1 MILVAGLLI
10 CIAAVLYYEYK
21 PYPLDYLPDG
31 SLLVDPAKM
40 RGDAYEGVGFIASFV
55 ICRIL
60 EKRQLDFD
68 RISQKL
74 RLFIGIFA
82 LIPVYKTYGGLA
94 TFILS
99 SLCFFT
105 DFIDGFLA
113 RTWKTSTF
121 FGSLFDALSDKAFLV
136 INMLLL
142 MSISPYA
149 IILVIFELL
158 IALIQSIKYNVGLN
172 IKSNIY
178 GKIKMWVAGIVISV
192 SYLLTDN
199 KFSSALNLKKFDN
212 KTFLIIFI
220 PLFLAELVTLI
231 SYIKEYFKDKVNLTD
246 KKIKERKKEDDK
258 TLNSMENVSFKDIM
272 FKHSYYELYKDYGNL
287 KLLKSLTKKV

>member
-1 MILVAGLLI
+1 
-10 CIAAVLYYEYK
+10 
-21 PYPLDYLPDG
+21 
-31 SLLVDPAKM
+31 
-40 RGDAYEGVGFIASFV
+40 
-55 ICRIL
+55 
-60 EKRQLDFD
+60 
-68 RISQKL
+68 
-74 RLFIGIFA
+74 
-82 LIPVYKTYGGLA
+82 
-94 TFILS
+94 
-99 SLCFFT
+99 
-105 DFIDGFLA
+105 
-113 RTWKTSTF
+113 
-121 FGSLFDALSDKAFLV
+121 
-136 INMLLL
+136 

-246 KKIKERKKEDDK
+246 KKNKRKKKRK
-258 TLNSMENVSFKDIM
+258 TI
-272 FKHSYYELYKDYGNL
+272 KH
-287 KLLKSLTKKV
+287 